1 MPSEDRGPPMRVRER
16 SRDRLT
22 MEGERLVP
30 TFREQAPGTSEY
42 AAHVDRYA
50 FAALHSRGVVLDIA
64 CGTGYGS
71 RYLLEAGSDL
81 VVGVDLSVEAVRHA
95 VAHFGGPRF
104 VVADGQVLPF
114 QRSAF
119 SSVVCLETIEHV
131 ADPDALLHEI
141 RRVLTPGGRLVLSTP
156 NYRGGRYLSPFH
168 VREFGHDEL
177 QALVANAFGS
187 EIRWFGQLV
196 AQQPRLPSKL
206 LRSIVDMVIDL
217 DRFNVRARLI
227 PYGIRQSLLQRSLG
241 TLHQPSQVSEWHPA
255 CLYQL
260 AVVQTRA

>member
-1 MPSEDRGPPMRVRER
+1 MRVRER
-16 SRDRLT
+16 PGDRLT

-30 TFREQAPGTSEY
+30 TFREQGPGTSEY

-50 FAALHSRGVVLDIA
+50 FAAGYSGGIVLDVA

-81 VVGVDLSVEAVRHA
+81 VVGVDLSAEAVRHA

-114 QRSAF
+114 QRSVF

-131 ADPDALLHEI
+131 ADPEALLHEL
-141 RRVLTPGGRLVLSTP
+141 RRVLTPGGRLILSTP

-168 VREFGHDEL
+168 VHEFRHDEL
-177 QALVANAFGS
+177 HALVAKTFRA
-187 EIRWFGQLV
+187 EIRWFGQL
-196 AQQPRLPSKL
+196 AADEPRLSSRV
-206 LRSIVDMVIDL
+206 LRSIVDVAIDL

-227 PYGIRQSLLQRSLG
+227 PYRLRQSLLQRSLG
-241 TLHQPSQVSEWHPA
+241 IRNRPSRVSDWQPA
-255 CLYQL
+255 CLYQI
-260 AVVQTRA
+260 AVVHTPA